1 MGRMRASLTPIG
13 GPITDTHQPM
23 VRSAGSIL
31 TLPHAMPAPMRVDQI
46 RDAQLHDAAE
56 QQGLTCS
63 CVAVDDSCPAL

>member
-23 VRSAGSIL
+23 VVFRC
-31 TLPHAMPAPMRVDQI
+31 H
-46 RDAQLHDAAE
+46 HDAAE